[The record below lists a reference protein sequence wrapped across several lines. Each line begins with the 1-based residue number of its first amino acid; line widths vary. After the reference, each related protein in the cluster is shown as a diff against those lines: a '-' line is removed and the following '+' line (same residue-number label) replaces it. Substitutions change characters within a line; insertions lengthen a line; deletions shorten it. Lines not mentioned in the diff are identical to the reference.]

1 MYFHLLNSDNPDLNI
16 YEGYFSDP
24 TDPKRDKIIF
34 TRLKYDEIS
43 VYTEMEDLGNPLVWQ
58 RQDVFIL
65 NMADTDELDQFFLE
79 IKKSGFSELNIYK
92 PKQDFFVAYA
102 SLFPKSKLF
111 ASRKKNS
118 AIEFLLCLIED
129 IFDAESELNKH
140 NPEKC
145 KIYRNIL
152 SQSKVFEYINKK
164 RMFYRSLYN
173 YKQAYNTS
181 RPPKRRDAS
190 KPSENFFSE
199 LRISYNKYLE
209 LLLKY
214 EMTHYISPDIIE
226 TGEWFLLD
234 PEKELKELSKIEK
247 EFSIDESSLIKVQNF
262 LLAKHDISGAFKAGN
277 RHFRINPFFLQV
289 FSFAVFLFISI
300 SWIFAW
306 QVEVEVLFAVGTL
319 SAFASSFMAV
329 ISNKTRHNY
338 DMVLLRLIVSIV
350 SSWLIIIA
358 LVDFLKFFINMDA
371 VSYYTLIVVLPLI
384 TLLAIFVEVIFSSPY
399 QIRKEKKLILK
410 KVVSVF
416 IYAFNISFIVGLF
429 FSTLIISP
437 FMNDNETLIENKY
450 VKETKLMIE
459 NKYIKETK
467 LMIEKDPST
476 KNKSKSYT
484 DSLRVLKTFFEDK
497 NRIIEHLKINNSEKD
512 IIGIYMSNLK
522 LNSEIDHNEFDKKI
536 IANVLGKEFY
546 FKLFL
551 IHLMLVLA
559 FSIITQAIL
568 SKDPITQTI

>member
-1 MYFHLLNSDNPDLNI
+1 MYFHLVNPDYPDLNI
-16 YEGYFSDP
+16 YEGFFSDSP
-24 TDPKRDKIIF
+24 DSKKNDSPDSEKKSSIF
-34 TRLKYDEIS
+34 IRLKYDEIS
-43 VYTEMEDLGNPLVWQ
+43 VYTENVSLENPLVWQ
-58 RQDVFIL
+58 RQDVFTL

-111 ASRKKNS
+111 TSRKKNS

-306 QVEVEVLFAVGTL
+306 QVEVEVLFAVGAL

-329 ISNKTRHNY
+329 ISNKTRNNY

-371 VSYYTLIVVLPLI
+371 VSYYTLIVVLPLV
-384 TLLAIFVEVIFSSPY
+384 TFLAIFIEVIFSSPY
-399 QIRKEKKLILK
+399 QIRKEKKHVFK

-437 FMNDNETLIENKY
+437 FMNDNDPLNENKY

-459 NKYIKETK
+459 ND
-467 LMIEKDPST
+467 LST

-497 NRIIEHLKINNSEKD
+497 NRIIEHLKINNAVKD
-512 IIGIYMSNLK
+512 SIGIYMSSLK
-522 LNSEIDHNEFDKKI
+522 LDRKI
-536 IANVLGKEFY
+536 KQYDFNKEKISSVFEKDFY